1 MTAQAGKAPLPAI
14 TMLNG
19 TRLHKRMR
27 SRMTIHR
34 KCYITGLHL
43 IIDVY
48 P

>member
-1 MTAQAGKAPLPAI
+1 MTAQAGKAPLPGI
-14 TMLNG
+14 TTPNG
-19 TRLHKRMR
+19 TRLHQRMR

-34 KCYITGLHL
+34 KSYITGLHL